1 VDQLIQEIAVGVFVL
16 VMMLSVGLDLR
27 LKQVFA
33 VFRYPRLLLLGL
45 IANYLVVPAIGVGIV
60 KAMDLEPVYA
70 VGLLLVVTTPG
81 GPMGALLT
89 QKVRGNLALATSLVV
104 IMNVLN
110 TVVTPFMAWFLHFA
124 PQTADG
130 NVPVLAMARTIII
143 FQLAPLTLALWWRHR
158 WEASA
163 LRWQPRAAMA
173 SNWLIGITA
182 VGFILKEVFKGGAG
196 AIILPAPV
204 LMATLSCVIASLLVG
219 YAFGAGRGD
228 DRSALCMVT
237 SVRSMGLALLL
248 ATAWF
253 PNSSSILTVA
263 SYSAVMFW
271 LSLGVGGLLRT
282 ASSQGSTRTHPQ
294 PEPPDHSP
302 SSADA

>member
-1 VDQLIQEIAVGVFVL
+1 LELIIQEVAVGIFVM
-16 VMMLSVGLDLR
+16 VMMFSVGLDLR
-27 LKQVFA
+27 IQQVFA
-33 VFRYPRLLLLGL
+33 VFRTPRLLGLGL
-45 IANYLVVPAIGVGIV
+45 LVNYLVVPAIGVGVV

-89 QKVRGNLALATSLVV
+89 QRVRGNLALATSLVV
-104 IMNVLN
+104 VMNVLN
-110 TVVTPFMAWFLHFA
+110 TVVTPFMAWMLHFA

-130 NVPVLAMARTIII
+130 HVPVLAMVRTIVL
-143 FQLAPLTLALWWRHR
+143 FQLTPLAMALYWRHR

-173 SNWLIGITA
+173 ANCLIGITA
-182 VGFILKEVFKGGAG
+182 VGFISKEVLKGGASS
-196 AIILPAPV
+196 IILPAPV
-204 LMATLSCVIASLLVG
+204 LMATFSCVIASLLVG
-219 YAFGAGRGD
+219 YAFGAGRGQ

-253 PNSSSILTVA
+253 PNPASILTVA

-282 ASSQGSTRTHPQ
+282 SGSTGTATGLRQ
-294 PEPPDHSP
+294 PEPPDHRPTSV
-302 SSADA
+302 DA